1 MIKPVKRDFFQN
13 IFFNNATKT
22 CLSMK
27 ESEESDEAILE
38 EGNVNLIAQE
48 DDAVLLTP
56 TTLTAPKV
64 SVEK

>member
-1 MIKPVKRDFFQN
+1 MTKLVETF
-13 IFFNNATKT
+13 FFNNATKT

>member
-1 MIKPVKRDFFQN
+1 
-13 IFFNNATKT
+13 
-22 CLSMK
+22 MK